1 MDLKRYYVKKIPCS
15 EYEIN
20 HLESRFKKTPKTF
33 RLMNRLSLRHK
44 DMPGLVVD
52 MSIVKMK
59 MNVSNMTNS
68 GIFEAS
74 EQYEIEIEL
83 EEHDKPIED
92 MDLLSNHLKK
102 NDKNIYYVVNTTPI
116 FQ

>member
-1 MDLKRYYVKKIPCS
+1 
-15 EYEIN
+15 
-20 HLESRFKKTPKTF
+20 
-33 RLMNRLSLRHK
+33 MNRLSLRHK

-102 NDKNIYYVVNTTPI
+102 R
-116 FQ
+116 